1 MSLVRHVGTI
11 GGLTMVSRVAGMARE
26 MIFSRVLGANAVTD
40 AWFQAFIIPNVF
52 RRLFAEGAFSAAF
65 VPMFSKRLHGE
76 GLESARSFSNDV
88 LSVFLPVLIALVAL
102 FEIAMPGVIWLL
114 ADKPVDPGEFALGV
128 DFAQIMFPYIVLV
141 SLVTLFTGMLNSVS
155 RFAPGAS
162 FPIILNLVL
171 IAALLVGE
179 RWIATGASIEQVAYL
194 TAWAVTGAGVM
205 QLAWLY
211 IWIRVEGF
219 RPRLLWPRL
228 TPEVKR
234 LGIIALPAAIGG
246 GAYQINT
253 LLQLYFLNQ
262 LESGSVSYMNYA
274 DRLNQLPLGI
284 IGIALSTAIL
294 PTLSKFVGGD
304 NREGAARV
312 QSDAIE
318 LAMLLTIPAAI
329 ALAICGIPFVTM
341 IFQGGRFDLA
351 DAATTGTALT
361 ALVMGLPA
369 YVLVKVLVP
378 NFYARADTRT
388 PVYAAFS
395 ALGIFVVL
403 SAKNIGVEIGGG
415 RIGGPVSLFGNIFQL
430 PAFTFPSLTI
440 EGLGYGVMGIAAA
453 SALAAWLNASYLY
466 VVLVAR
472 GYYRVPG
479 VLLLRIARQL
489 VAAAAMGAA
498 LWFARDLLT
507 GYYAAG
513 IFARLF
519 ALIVLVGSAAAV
531 YFGVAYAIGAIDRER
546 IARLTKREVSK

>member
-1 MSLVRHVGTI
+1 VSLVRHVGTI

-65 VPMFSKRLHGE
+65 VPMFSKRLHGDG

-88 LSVFLPVLIALVAL
+88 LSVFLPVLIALVAV

-114 ADKPVDPGEFALGV
+114 AEKPIDPDNFPMAV
-128 DFAQIMFPYIVLV
+128 DFARIMFPYIVLV

-162 FPIILNLVL
+162 FPIILNLLL
-171 IAALLVGE
+171 IGALLIGE
-179 RWIATGASIEQVAYL
+179 RWMATGATVEEVAYGI
-194 TAWAVTGAGVM
+194 AWAVTGAGVM
-205 QLAWLY
+205 QLVWLL
-211 IWIRVEGF
+211 IWVRVEGF

-253 LLQLYFLNQ
+253 LVQLYFLNQ
-262 LESGSVSYMNYA
+262 LDSGSVSYMNYA

-294 PTLSKFVGGD
+294 PTLSKFVGGG
-304 NREGAARV
+304 NREGAQRL

-318 LAMLLTIPAAI
+318 LAMLLTLPATV
-329 ALAICGIPFVTM
+329 ALAVCGIPFVTM

-351 DAATTGTALT
+351 DAILTGNVLT

-378 NFYARADTRT
+378 GFYARADTKT
-388 PVYAAFS
+388 PVYAALA
-395 ALGIFVVL
+395 ALVVFVALNLVL
-403 SAKNIGVEIGGG
+403 LEPFGV
-415 RIGGPVSLFGNIFQL
+415 V
-430 PAFTFPSLTI
+430 
-440 EGLGYGVMGIAAA
+440 GVATA
-453 SALAAWLNASYLY
+453 SAIGAWLNAAVLY
-466 VVLVAR
+466 AVLAAR
-472 GYYRVPG
+472 DHYRAPG
-479 VLLLRIARQL
+479 SLLLRIARQV

-513 IFARLF
+513 ILARLF
-519 ALIVLVGSAAAV
+519 ALIVLVACAAIA
-531 YFGVAYAIGAIDRER
+531 YFGVAYAIGAVDRGR
-546 IARLTKREVSK
+546 IAQLTKREVSR

>member
-1 MSLVRHVGTI
+1 MSLLKNVGTI

-26 MIFSRVLGANAVTD
+26 MIFSRVLGANDVTD

-65 VPMFSKRLHGE
+65 VPMFSKRLHKPEEE
-76 GLESARSFSNDV
+76 GGGIEAARSFSADV
-88 LSVFLPVLIALVAL
+88 LSVFLPALIALVAL
-102 FEIAMPGVIWLL
+102 LEIAMPAVIWLL
-114 ADKPVDPGEFALGV
+114 AEKPVDPQGFDMAV
-128 DFAQIMFPYIVLV
+128 DFARIMFPYILLV

-162 FPIILNLVL
+162 FPIILNAIL

-179 RWIATGASIEQVAYL
+179 RFIATGATVEQVAYGI
-194 TAWAVTGAGVM
+194 AWTVTGAGVV

-211 IWIRVEGF
+211 FWVRVEGF
-219 RPRLLWPRL
+219 EVKMRLPRI

-253 LLQLYFLNQ
+253 LVQLYFLNQ

-294 PTLSKFVGGD
+294 PTLSKFVGAE
-304 NREGAARV
+304 NREGADRI

-318 LAMLLTIPAAI
+318 LAMLLTIPAAV
-329 ALAICGIPFVTM
+329 ALAICSEAFVTM

-351 DAATTGTALT
+351 DASSTGQVLA
-361 ALVMGLPA
+361 ALVLGLPA

-388 PVYAAFS
+388 PVIAAFISLAVFVS
-395 ALGIFVVL
+395 ACVL
-403 SAKNIGVEIGGG
+403 NIGISIGGMLDLY
-415 RIGGPVSLFGNIFQL
+415 VFQL
-430 PAFTFPSLTI
+430 SLPEFDLT
-440 EGLGYGVMGIAAA
+440 GMGYGVPGIAFA
-453 SALAAWLNASYLY
+453 SVIGAWINVGFLMIVLAM
-466 VVLVAR
+466 R
-472 GYYRVPG
+472 GFYRIPG
-479 VLLLRIARQL
+479 VLLFRIARQL
-489 VAAAAMGAA
+489 LAAAAMGAA
-498 LWFARDLLT
+498 LFYAQGMLT
-507 GYYAAG
+507 DWYSAG
-513 IFARLF
+513 LFARLG
-519 ALIVLVGSAAAV
+519 ALLVLVGAAAV
-531 YFGVAYAIGAIDRER
+531 VYFGIAFAVGAVDRQR
-546 IARLTKREVSK
+546 IATLTKRAE

>member
-1 MSLVRHVGTI
+1 MSLLKNVGTI

-76 GLESARSFSNDV
+76 GGLEAARSFSDEV
-88 LSVFLPVLIALVAL
+88 LSVFLPVLIALTAIL
-102 FEIAMPGVIWLL
+102 LLAMPGVIWLL
-114 ADKPVDPGEFALGV
+114 ADKPVDPGEFDMAV
-128 DFAQIMFPYIVLV
+128 DFARIMFPYIVLV
-141 SLVTLFTGMLNSVS
+141 SMVTLFTGMLNSVS

-171 IAALLVGE
+171 IAALLLGE
-179 RWIATGASIEQVAYL
+179 RWMSATGASVEQTAYGI
-194 TAWAVTGAGVM
+194 AWAVTGAGVM
-205 QLAWLY
+205 QLVWLFV
-211 IWIRVEGF
+211 WVRVEGF

-253 LLQLYFLNQ
+253 LVQLYFLNQ

-294 PTLSKFVGGD
+294 PTLSKFVGSK
-304 NREGAARV
+304 NKEGADRV

-318 LAMLLTIPAAI
+318 LAMLLTIPAAV
-329 ALAICGIPFVTM
+329 ALAICATPFVTM

-351 DAATTGTALT
+351 DAAVTGNVLAV
-361 ALVMGLPA
+361 LVLGLPA

-388 PVYAAFS
+388 PVYAAFIS
-395 ALGIFVVL
+395 LAVFV
-403 SAKNIGVEIGGG
+403 AFNIAFLQRFGVVGVAYASVIG
-415 RIGGPVSLFGNIFQL
+415 
-430 PAFTFPSLTI
+430 
-440 EGLGYGVMGIAAA
+440 
-453 SALAAWLNASYLY
+453 AWINTGFLY
-466 VVLVAR
+466 VVLWRR
-472 GYYRVPG
+472 GYYQLPAALV
-479 VLLLRIARQL
+479 LRIARQL
-489 VAAAAMGAA
+489 IAATAMGAA

-507 GYYAAG
+507 GYFAAG
-513 IFARLF
+513 LLERLF
-519 ALIVLVGSAAAV
+519 ALAVLVGCAALV
-531 YFGVAYAIGAIDRER
+531 YFGVAFAVGAIDRQR
-546 IARLTKREVSK
+546 IVTLTKKKAP

>member
-1 MSLVRHVGTI
+1 MNLLRATGTI
-11 GGLTMVSRVAGMARE
+11 GSLTLVSRVLGMARE

-65 VPMFSKRLHGE
+65 VPMFSKRLHGTKE
-76 GLESARSFSNDV
+76 DGSGIEAARSFSNDV
-88 LSVFLPVLIALVAL
+88 LSLFLPVLIALAAL

-114 ADKPVDPGEFALGV
+114 ADKPVDPAEYTLGV
-128 DFAQIMFPYIVLV
+128 DFARIMFPYIVLV

-179 RWIATGASIEQVAYL
+179 RWSATGASIERVGYL
-194 TAWAVTGAGVM
+194 LAWAVTAAGVM
-205 QLAWLY
+205 QLVWLY
-211 IWIRVEGF
+211 VWVRVEGF
-219 RPRLLWPRL
+219 RPRLDRPRL

-253 LLQLYFLNQ
+253 LIQLYFLNQ
-262 LESGSVSYMNYA
+262 LESGAVSYMNYA

-294 PTLSKFVGGD
+294 PTLSKFIGGD
-304 NREGAARV
+304 NRDGAHRV

-318 LAMLLTIPAAI
+318 LAMLLTLPATV
-329 ALAICGIPFVTM
+329 ALAVCGVPFVTM
-341 IFQGGRFDLA
+341 IFQGGRFDAA
-351 DAATTGTALT
+351 DAVLTGHVLT
-361 ALVMGLPA
+361 MLVMGLPA

-388 PVYAAFS
+388 PVYAAGV
-395 ALGIFVVL
+395 ALVAFLVFNLIFLERFGVV
-403 SAKNIGVEIGGG
+403 GV
-415 RIGGPVSLFGNIFQL
+415 
-430 PAFTFPSLTI
+430 
-440 EGLGYGVMGIAAA
+440 AAA
-453 SALAAWLNASYLY
+453 SAFGAWLNAAYLY
-466 VVLVAR
+466 AVLAQR
-472 GYYRVPG
+472 GYYRLHGP
-479 VLLLRIARQL
+479 LLWRIGRQL

-498 LWFARDLLT
+498 LWFAGDLLT
-507 GYYAAG
+507 DYYDAG

-519 ALIVLVGSAAAV
+519 ALGALVGSAVAV
-531 YFGVAYAIGAIDRER
+531 YFGVAYAIGAVDRER
-546 IARLTKREVSK
+546 IGRLTKREASR

>member
-1 MSLVRHVGTI
+1 VSLVRHVGTI
-11 GGLTMVSRVAGMARE
+11 GGLTMVSRIAGMARE

-76 GLESARSFSNDV
+76 GGLESARSFSDDV
-88 LSVFLPVLIALVAL
+88 LSLFLPVLIALAAL

-114 ADKPVDPGEFALGV
+114 ADKPIDPEGFDVAVSFAR
-128 DFAQIMFPYIVLV
+128 IMFPYIVLV

-162 FPIILNLVL
+162 FPIILNVVL

-179 RWIATGASIEQVAYL
+179 RWIATGASIEDVGFVL
-194 TAWAVTGAGVM
+194 AWAVTGAGVM
-205 QLAWLY
+205 QLVWLFV
-211 IWIRVEGF
+211 WVRVEGF

-253 LLQLYFLNQ
+253 LIQLYFLNQ
-262 LESGSVSYMNYA
+262 LDSGAVSYMNYA

-294 PTLSKFVGGD
+294 PTLSRFVGGN
-304 NREGAARV
+304 NREGADRV

-318 LAMLLTIPAAI
+318 LAMLLTLPATI

-341 IFQGGRFDLA
+341 IFQGGRFDPA
-351 DAATTGTALT
+351 DAITTGAVLT

-388 PVYAAFS
+388 PVYAAFA
-395 ALGIFVVL
+395 ALGVFVALNLVFL
-403 SAKNIGVEIGGG
+403 QRFGV
-415 RIGGPVSLFGNIFQL
+415 V
-430 PAFTFPSLTI
+430 
-440 EGLGYGVMGIAAA
+440 GVATA
-453 SALAAWLNASYLY
+453 SAIGAWLNAAYLY
-466 VVLVAR
+466 AVLAAR
-472 GYYRVPG
+472 GYYRAPG
-479 VLLLRIARQL
+479 ALLLRIARQMI
-489 VAAAAMGAA
+489 AAAVMGAA
-498 LWFARDLLT
+498 LWFARDMLAA
-507 GYYAAG
+507 YYAAG

-519 ALIVLVGSAAAV
+519 ALTVLVAGAGAA
-531 YFGVAYAIGAIDRER
+531 YFGVAYAIGAVDRER
-546 IARLTKREVSK
+546 LALLRRKRPAEPAGPSE

>member
-1 MSLVRHVGTI
+1 MSLLRHVGTI

-26 MIFSRVLGANAVTD
+26 MIFARVLGANAVTD
-40 AWFQAFIIPNVF
+40 AWLQAFIIPNVF

-65 VPMFSKRLHGE
+65 VPMFSKRLHGDG
-76 GLESARSFSNDV
+76 GLESARSFSDDV
-88 LSVFLPVLIALVAL
+88 LSVFLPVLIALVAV

-114 ADKPVDPGEFALGV
+114 GDKGTDPGEFAMAV
-128 DFAQIMFPYIVLV
+128 DFARIMFPYIVLV

-171 IAALLVGE
+171 IAALLFGE
-179 RWIATGASIEQVAYL
+179 RWMAATGASIEEVGYAI
-194 TAWAVTGAGVM
+194 AWAVTAAGVM
-205 QLAWLY
+205 QLVWLFV
-211 IWIRVEGF
+211 WVRVEGF

-234 LGIIALPAAIGG
+234 LGWIALPAAIGG

-253 LLQLYFLNQ
+253 LVQLYFLNQ

-294 PTLSKFVGGD
+294 PTLSKFVGGK
-304 NREGAARV
+304 NREGADRI

-318 LAMLLTIPAAI
+318 LAMLLTLPATV
-329 ALAICGIPFVTM
+329 ALAICGVPFVTM

-351 DAATTGTALT
+351 DAAITGQVLT
-361 ALVMGLPA
+361 ALVIGLPA

-378 NFYARADTRT
+378 NFYARHDTRT
-388 PVYAAFS
+388 PVYAAVA
-395 ALGIFVVL
+395 ALAVFVGLNLVFLERFGVL
-403 SAKNIGVEIGGG
+403 GV
-415 RIGGPVSLFGNIFQL
+415 
-430 PAFTFPSLTI
+430 
-440 EGLGYGVMGIAAA
+440 AAA
-453 SALAAWLNASYLY
+453 SAVGAWLNTGYLY
-466 VVLVAR
+466 AVLVAR
-472 GYYRVPG
+472 GYYKAPG
-479 VLLLRIARQL
+479 ALLLRIGRQL

-507 GYYAAG
+507 GYYSAG
-513 IFARLF
+513 VFARLF
-519 ALIVLVGSAAAV
+519 AVVVLVACAAV
-531 YFGVAYAIGAIDRER
+531 AYFGVAFTIGAIDRER
-546 IARLTKREVSK
+546 LTKLTKREVSK

>member
-1 MSLVRHVGTI
+1 MSLLKNVGTI

-26 MIFSRVLGANAVTD
+26 MIFSRVLGANDVTD

-65 VPMFSKRLHGE
+65 VPMFSKRLHGDGGIE
-76 GLESARSFSNDV
+76 DARSFSEDV
-88 LSVFLPVLIALVAL
+88 LSVFLPVLIALTAIL
-102 FEIAMPGVIWLL
+102 ELAMPGVIWLL
-114 ADKPVDPGEFALGV
+114 ADKPVDPGQFDMSV
-128 DFAQIMFPYIVLV
+128 DFARIMFPYIILV

-162 FPIILNLVL
+162 FPIILNAVL

-179 RWIATGASIEQVAYL
+179 RWMAATGASVEQVAYGI
-194 TAWAVTGAGVM
+194 AWAVTGAGVM

-211 IWIRVEGF
+211 GWARVEGF
-219 RPRLLWPRL
+219 KPRARWPKM

-253 LLQLYFLNQ
+253 LVQLYFLNQ

-294 PTLSKFVGGD
+294 PTLSKFVGSD
-304 NREGAARV
+304 NKEGTDRV

-318 LAMLLTIPAAI
+318 LSMLLTIPAAV
-329 ALAICGIPFVTM
+329 ALAICATPFVTM
-341 IFQGGRFDLA
+341 IFQGGRFDIA
-351 DAATTGTALT
+351 DAAMTGEVLA
-361 ALVMGLPA
+361 ALVLGLPA

-378 NFYARADTRT
+378 NFYARADTKT
-388 PVYAAFS
+388 PVIAAF
-395 ALGIFVVL
+395 
-403 SAKNIGVEIGGG
+403 
-415 RIGGPVSLFGNIFQL
+415 VSLTVFVGFNIAFLQRFGVVGV
-430 PAFTFPSLTI
+430 AF
-440 EGLGYGVMGIAAA
+440 A
-453 SALAAWLNASYLY
+453 SVIGAWINVGYLY
-466 VVLVAR
+466 LVMLQR
-472 GYYRVPG
+472 GHYRVPAA
-479 VLLLRIARQL
+479 LLLRIARQL

-507 GYYAAG
+507 PFFAAG
-513 IFARLF
+513 LFERLF
-519 ALIVLVGSAAAV
+519 ALLVLVVCSGVV
-531 YFGVAYAIGAIDRER
+531 YFGVAFAVGAIDRQR
-546 IARLTKREVSK
+546 IATLTKKKAP

>member
-1 MSLVRHVGTI
+1 VSLVRHVGTI
-11 GGLTMVSRVAGMARE
+11 GGLTLVSRIAGMARE

-65 VPMFSKRLHGE
+65 VPMFSKRLRGADDD
-76 GLESARSFSNDV
+76 GGGIESARSFSADV
-88 LSVFLPVLIALVAL
+88 LSVFLPVLIALAAL
-102 FEIAMPGVIWLL
+102 FELAMPGVIWLL
-114 ADKPVDPGEFALGV
+114 AEQPVDPGEFGLAV
-128 DFAQIMFPYIVLV
+128 DFARIMFPYIVLV

-179 RWIATGASIEQVAYL
+179 RWMAAGASLEQVAYVL
-194 TAWAVTGAGVM
+194 AWAVTGAGVM

-211 IWIRVEGF
+211 LWVRVEGF
-219 RPRLLWPRL
+219 RPRLQRPRL

-262 LESGSVSYMNYA
+262 LESGAVSYMNYA

-294 PTLSKFVGGD
+294 PTLSRFVGGD
-304 NREGAARV
+304 NREGADRV

-318 LAMLLTIPAAI
+318 LAMLLTLPATM
-329 ALAICGIPFVTM
+329 ALAICGVPFVTM

-351 DAATTGTALT
+351 DAATTGAVLT
-361 ALVMGLPA
+361 ALVVGLPA

-378 NFYARADTRT
+378 NFYARHDTRT
-388 PVYAAFS
+388 PVYAAFA
-395 ALGIFVVL
+395 ALGLFVAFNLVFL
-403 SAKNIGVEIGGG
+403 QRFGV
-415 RIGGPVSLFGNIFQL
+415 V
-430 PAFTFPSLTI
+430 
-440 EGLGYGVMGIAAA
+440 GVAAA
-453 SALAAWLNASYLY
+453 SAIGAWLNAGYLY

-472 GYYRVPG
+472 GHYRVPAA
-479 VLLLRIARQL
+479 LLLRLARQL

-498 LWFARDLLT
+498 LWYARDWLAP
-507 GYYAAG
+507 YYAAG
-513 IFARLF
+513 VFARLF
-519 ALIVLVGSAAAV
+519 ALAALVGGAGIV
-531 YFGVAYAIGAIDRER
+531 YFGVAYAIGAVDRER
-546 IARLTKREVSK
+546 LALLRRRRTAETAARAE